1 MMRLVRPLI
10 PEEDDSGKISSPG
23 FQGAIR
29 RQGKKVSREGED
41 VEARNMGMS
50 GRAGTT
56 DVSLPVAETVDGVA
70 VVSDATRDAAPWFS
84 NALSVGCC
92 GGRLGVATPAS
103 WGEDSKRTALLGS
116 ARAVIGNARVR
127 GVWDT
132 SVAGARTRANMC
144 VVRQTRLAGRWP
156 D

>member
-1 MMRLVRPLI
+1 MTVCQWPLLKELWTISFTMMRLVRPLI
-10 PEEDDSGKISSPG
+10 PEEYDSGRISSPG

-41 VEARNMGMS
+41 VESRNMGMS
-50 GRAGTT
+50 WRAGTI

-92 GGRLGVATPAS
+92 GGRLAVVSQVS
-103 WGEDSKRTALLGS
+103 WGEESKRTALLGS

-132 SVAGARTRANMC
+132 
-144 VVRQTRLAGRWP
+144 
-156 D
+156 